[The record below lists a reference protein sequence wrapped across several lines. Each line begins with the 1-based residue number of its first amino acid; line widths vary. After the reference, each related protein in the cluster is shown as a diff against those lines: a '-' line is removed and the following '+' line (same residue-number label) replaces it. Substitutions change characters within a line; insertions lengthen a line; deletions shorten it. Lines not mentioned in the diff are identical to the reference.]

1 MIKMFL
7 SALVVG
13 TMLTTTAQSQV
24 KMPQASPTQTIKQDF
39 GIGEIELTYSR
50 PSIKGRK
57 VFGDNS
63 ELAPLGKM
71 WRTGANGAT
80 KIKFTDKVS
89 VGGKAL
95 DSGTYVIYTIPNKGQ
110 WEIII
115 NKGITNWGTDGYK
128 DSLDVVR
135 FKVMAKSIYEY
146 AETFSMQFGKMRSDS
161 CELTMT
167 WGFVSLS
174 IPITTN
180 IKDRLRKQI
189 EEALKSDKKPPY
201 QQAANFYYEWD
212 KNLPKALEN
221 IKLAIAANPKA
232 FWMYLTQAKI
242 QKDMGDKE
250 GAKMSA
256 EKTIEIAT
264 AEKND
269 DYVKMAKDLIEK
281 L

>member
-1 MIKMFL
+1 MKNLL
-7 SALVVG
+7 SALVIGSV
-13 TMLTTTAQSQV
+13 LTTSAQSQV

-39 GIGEIELTYSR
+39 GMGEIELTYSR
-50 PSIKGRK
+50 PSLKGRK
-57 VFGDNS
+57 VFGDNT

-80 KIKFTDKVS
+80 KIKFTDKVTI
-89 VGGKAL
+89 GGKAI
-95 DSGTYVIYTIPNKGQ
+95 DTGTYVLYTIPNKGQ
-110 WEIII
+110 WEIIL
-115 NKGITNWGTDGYK
+115 NKGLTNWGTDGYT

-135 FKVMAKSIYEY
+135 CKVMAKSIYDY
-146 AETFSMQFGKMRSDS
+146 TETFSMQFGKLRSDS
-161 CELTMT
+161 CELTMN
-167 WGFVSLS
+167 WGFVSVS

-180 IKDRLRKQI
+180 IKDRLRRQI
-189 EEALKSDKKPPY
+189 EEALKGDKKPY

-221 IKLAIAANPKA
+221 IKLAIAGNPKA

-242 QKDMGDKE
+242 QRDMGDKE
-250 GAKMSA
+250 GARSSA

-269 DYVKMAKDLIEK
+269 DYVKMAKALIEK

>member
-1 MIKMFL
+1 MKNLL
-7 SALVVG
+7 SALVIGSV
-13 TMLTTTAQSQV
+13 LTTSAQSQV

-39 GIGEIELTYSR
+39 GMGEIELTYSR
-50 PSIKGRK
+50 PSLKGRK
-57 VFGDNS
+57 VFGDNT

-80 KIKFTDKVS
+80 KIKFTDKVTI
-89 VGGKAL
+89 GGKAI
-95 DSGTYVIYTIPNKGQ
+95 DTGTYVLYTIPNKGQ
-110 WEIII
+110 WEIIL
-115 NKGITNWGTDGYK
+115 NKGLTNWGTDGYT

-135 FKVMAKSIYEY
+135 CKVMAKSIYDY
-146 AETFSMQFGKMRSDS
+146 TETFSMQFGKLRSDS
-161 CELTMT
+161 CELTMN
-167 WGFVSLS
+167 WGFVSVS

-180 IKDRLRKQI
+180 IKDRLRRQI
-189 EEALKSDKKPPY
+189 EEALKGDKKPY

-221 IKLAIAANPKA
+221 IKLAIAGNPKA

-242 QKDMGDKE
+242 QRDMGDKE
-250 GAKMSA
+250 GARASA

-269 DYVKMAKDLIEK
+269 DYVKMAKALIEK